1 MSLGLQKKHVSR
13 YVHIQILPGVYPRT
27 SSLPDGYSITPRPPG
42 FDPPPNLMPNFSA
55 SAHLLGL
62 NELELHASTGPHDA
76 GGVVGVVQQR
86 YQELPELQRATLLP
100 VVDDDIAPA
109 GHRAAT
115 TVPLVL

>member
-1 MSLGLQKKHVSR
+1 MSSELHKNTFKDKRTNFTGGVPRDL
-13 YVHIQILPGVYPRT
+13 LPTWR
-27 SSLPDGYSITPRPPG
+27 LFHTPQTPQVWSPSK
-42 FDPPPNLMPNFSA
+42 FDAKFSPA
-55 SAHLLGL
+55 SAHLFRL
-62 NELELHASTGPHDA
+62 NELELHASAGPHDA

-86 YQELPELQRATLLP
+86 YQELPELQRAALLP